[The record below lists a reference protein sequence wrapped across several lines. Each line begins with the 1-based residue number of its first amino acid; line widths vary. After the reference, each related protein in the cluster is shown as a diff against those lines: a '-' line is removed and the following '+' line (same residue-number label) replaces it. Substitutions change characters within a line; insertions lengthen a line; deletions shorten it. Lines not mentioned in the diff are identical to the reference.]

1 MAKGN
6 SKYVS
11 KEPDSNGI
19 RHYTDE
25 ENAIWQELYT
35 RQEKLL
41 PGKACQEYMDALE
54 KLNLPKDR
62 VPQLTEVS
70 DTLRAHTG
78 WEVEGV
84 PALISFKKFFTL
96 LANKKFPAATFI
108 RTREEF
114 DYLQEP
120 DIFHE
125 VFGHCPLLTNQVYA
139 DFMQKYGEFGLKV
152 AKEDRSM
159 LARLYWF
166 TVEFGLMKQPEGMRI
181 YGAGVLSSVGE
192 SDYAVNSDTPERK
205 KLDLVTAFRTP
216 YRIDIYQPIYFVIEG
231 FDELFDL
238 VKNEQQLLD
247 AIEEARKLGEFEPK
261 FPPKEEEGGDASS
274 AA

>member
-11 KEPDSNGI
+11 KKPDENGV
-19 RHYTDE
+19 RPYTDE

-54 KLNLPKDR
+54 RLNLPKDR
-62 VPQLTEVS
+62 VPQLEEVS
-70 DTLRAHTG
+70 DTLREHTG
-78 WEVEGV
+78 WAVEGV

-114 DYLQEP
+114 DYLEEP

-152 AKEDRSM
+152 AKEDRAM

-166 TVEFGLMKQPEGMRI
+166 TVEFGLMKNPEGMRI

-192 SDYAVNSDTPERK
+192 SDYAINSDAPERK

-216 YRIDIYQPIYFVIEG
+216 YRIDIYQPIYFVIEA

-238 VKNEQQLLD
+238 VKDEQKLLD
-247 AIEEARKLGEFEPK
+247 AIKEARRLGEFEPK
-261 FPPKEEEGGDASS
+261 FPPKDEDGDASS